1 MNIHNDMSARKISEE
16 NENFIDN
23 VLINFTE
30 KLNPFYKRVGITP
43 NMLTTLSLVITMF
56 ALYIYHKAKCNC
68 KVIYVGVFLYFV
80 GYYFDCADG
89 NMARKYNMT
98 SKFGD
103 MYDHISDISKFLV
116 TIYIIYKTAPK
127 SKFHNYFKVI
137 VILGLLSCIQIGC
150 QELLYGN
157 SHESPSLNAVNLC
170 KMSSKPESTIK
181 ITKYFGSGTFYLCIC
196 IMLLYAKVDNCKLLK
211 KSKKLR

>member
-1 MNIHNDMSARKISEE
+1 MSGRKISEE

-23 VLINFTE
+23 VLIKFTE

-56 ALYIYHKAKCNC
+56 ALYIYHRTKCNRN
-68 KVIYVGVFLYFV
+68 VIYMGVFLYFV

-89 NMARKYNMT
+89 NMARTYNMT

-103 MYDHISDISKFLV
+103 MYDHSSDISKLIV
-116 TIYIIYKTAPK
+116 TIYIIYKTVPK
-127 SKFHNYFKVI
+127 NKFHNYCKVI
-137 VILGLLSCIQIGC
+137 VILALLMSTQLGC
-150 QELLYGN
+150 QELLYGK
-157 SHESPSLNAVNLC
+157 SDESPSLNAVNLC
-170 KMSSKPESTIK
+170 KMSSKPESTVK
-181 ITKYFGSGTFYLCIC
+181 ITKYFGVGTFQVCIC
-196 IMLLYAKVDNCKLLK
+196 IMLLYAKVGNCKLLK